1 MSYIYVQDGLSQ
13 TSCLSMYEL
22 NRHKIIR
29 QQYITITLP
38 LLAALSLYVAFMAL
52 ILPRTVIISKGK
64 QKSQRFTSLTFLF

>member
-1 MSYIYVQDGLSQ
+1 MAKSVYVQDGLSQ

-38 LLAALSLYVAFMAL
+38 LLAFMAL
-52 ILPRTVIISKGK
+52 IQPRTVIISKRK
-64 QKSQRFTSLTFLF
+64 KKVSDVNH